1 MVLLLVLFKVSLELF
16 VLSLH
21 ILQILEVL
29 LHFLDQV
36 RVLVFHTQVN
46 VDDTFLGL
54 RLLEQLFLRECL
66 NR

>member
-16 VLSLH
+16 VLCLY